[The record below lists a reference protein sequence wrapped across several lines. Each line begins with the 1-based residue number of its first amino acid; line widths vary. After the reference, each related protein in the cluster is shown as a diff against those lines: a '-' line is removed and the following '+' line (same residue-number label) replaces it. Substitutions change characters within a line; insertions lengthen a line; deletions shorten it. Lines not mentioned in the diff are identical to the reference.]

1 MPEGPPLFPEDVL
14 TDYPRKLN
22 MADVIREKLFNRLHQ
37 ELPHAVAVWVES
49 IDEVRRSGKWRR
61 PFLWRHSQK
70 GIVIGE
76 KGRLIKTVREEAERE
91 LLICMVSESR

>member
-1 MPEGPPLFPEDVL
+1 MFPEDVL

-49 IDEVRRSGKWRR
+49 IDEVRRSESG
-61 PFLWRHSQK
+61 
-70 GIVIGE
+70 G
-76 KGRLIKTVREEAERE
+76 VRF
-91 LLICMVSESR
+91 